1 MAASPMSAPSSE
13 ALAVDPRRW
22 HALAVLALVQFMLVL
37 DNTVVNVALPSI
49 QRDLG
54 TGPAG
59 LAWVVNAYVVTAG
72 GLLLLGGRV
81 ADLAGR
87 RRVYLLGTALF
98 AAASLACGAAPT
110 SATLLTGRFVQGVGA
125 ALVAPAALSLV
136 TLLFPD
142 PAERAR
148 AFSVW
153 GGLAALGGTTGVVL
167 SGVLAELASWR
178 WIFFVNL
185 PVAAVALVLLPR
197 LVGESRAPV
206 RRQLDLPGALLVTG
220 GLVLLI
226 DALLEAGA
234 SRWVRAGTLAP
245 LVLALVA
252 LAAFAVV
259 ERRRADPLVPGPFL
273 RHRVRATAYVAGL
286 AVMACFFATFFS
298 LTLYLQQ
305 VLGLSPL
312 RAGLAYVPYGL
323 ALGAG
328 IAGSGAVARRQGPG
342 RVLLPAG
349 MLVAVVGLLLLSRL
363 PVEGSY
369 PAHVLPGLLV
379 LGLGNGLA
387 IPSLTLAALT
397 DVGGQDAG
405 LAGGLQNTVLQV
417 GGAVGLA
424 ALVGLGSGHA
434 RHLVAL
440 GSGPA
445 AASTAGFTLSFLV
458 AAVVLTAAAVVAVVG
473 LRGHDRARRTPHLA
487 RVAG

>member
-1 MAASPMSAPSSE
+1 MTTSPAAAPHRE
-13 ALAVDPRRW
+13 VAPDPRRW
-22 HALAVLALVQFMLVL
+22 RALGVVALVQFMLVL
-37 DNTVVNVALPSI
+37 DTTVVNVALPSV
-49 QRDLG
+49 QHDLDLG
-54 TGPAG
+54 PTA
-59 LAWVVNAYVVTAG
+59 LAWVVNAYVITAG

-87 RRVYLLGTALF
+87 RRVHLVGTALF
-98 AAASLACGAAPT
+98 AAASLTCGAAPT
-110 SATLLTGRFVQGVGA
+110 AATLVAGRFVQGVGA

-136 TLLFPD
+136 TLLFSD
-142 PAERAR
+142 PGERAR

-167 SGVLAELASWR
+167 SGVLADLASWR
-178 WIFFVNL
+178 WIFLVNL
-185 PVAAVALVLLPR
+185 PVAAVSLVLLPR

-206 RRQLDLPGALLVTG
+206 RRRLDLPGALLVTT
-220 GLVLLI
+220 GLVALI

-234 SRWVRAGTLAP
+234 TRWGRAGTLVP

-259 ERRRADPLVPGPFL
+259 ERRRADPLVPGAFL

-286 AVMACFFATFFS
+286 AVMASFFATFFS

-312 RAGLAYVPYGL
+312 EAGLAYVPYGL

-328 IAGSGAVARRQGPG
+328 IAGSGAVARRQGPSL
-342 RVLLPAG
+342 VLPAG
-349 MLVAVVGLLLLSRL
+349 MLLAATGLLLLTRL
-363 PVEGSY
+363 PVAGGY
-369 PAHVLPGLLV
+369 AAHVLSGLLV

-387 IPSLTLAALT
+387 IPALTLAALT
-397 DVGGQDAG
+397 DVSGQDAG

-424 ALVGLGSGHA
+424 ALVGLGTGHA
-434 RHLVAL
+434 RHLVAA

-445 AASTAGFTLSFLV
+445 AAATAGFRLSFLV
-458 AAVVLTAAAVVAVVG
+458 AAVVLLVAALVAAVG
-473 LRGHDRARRTPHLA
+473 LRGHAQVRPAP